1 MATYSKHKD
10 NYDRAYQTPMMQLL
24 RANGASTA
32 DPRDARAKRSSER
45 ARPKV

>member
-32 DPRDARAKRSSER
+32 DPRDARAKRSSGR
-45 ARPKV
+45 ALPEV